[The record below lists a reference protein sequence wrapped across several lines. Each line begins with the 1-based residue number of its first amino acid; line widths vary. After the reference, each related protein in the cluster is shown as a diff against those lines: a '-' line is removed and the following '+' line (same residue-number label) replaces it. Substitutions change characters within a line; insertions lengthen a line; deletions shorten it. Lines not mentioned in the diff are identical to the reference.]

1 MRYYQDIEPGET
13 LQAGDERMSGN
24 SREWVPVYSG
34 SIGQPVPADL
44 LAFYRRPV
52 NLPVLQRVTLEA
64 MAELKDQETPF
75 ILFRH
80 KEEPAFR
87 FERAEYSKLA
97 FMWLNAEG
105 YEINPFDWQWFIVP
119 STIPEVQQ

>member
-1 MRYYQDIEPGET
+1 MSRYYRDLKPGET
-13 LQAGDERMSGN
+13 LQAGDEALRDDD
-24 SREWVPVYSG
+24 EWVPVL
-34 SIGQPVPADL
+34 PA
-44 LAFYRRPV
+44 AYGMPPFRRSRVRRPV
-52 NLPVLQRVTLEA
+52 DLPVLQPITPEA

-87 FERAEYSKLA
+87 FERAEYSKLVSL
-97 FMWLNAEG
+97 WLNADG

-119 STIPEVQQ
+119 SAIPEVQQ